1 MQWALRASFRGKTAN
16 TFPSNVTVHRGAF
29 STNFVRLSIL
39 KQNIEIFVNFFDKL
53 GQNQEDFCY
62 YLRIFEIFSFK
73 VWNFSTK
80 TDHFEWKIN
89 IFMDSV
95 WLKVIR
101 MKN

>member
-1 MQWALRASFRGKTAN
+1 MIMSDYQGS
-16 TFPSNVTVHRGAF
+16 TVHRGAF